1 MPRICRLP
9 LFAASVALASSAY
22 AAPPQDQ
29 VHGGDS
35 ARPVLVELF
44 TSQGCNSCP
53 PADAFL
59 GELARRPGVLALA
72 FHVDYWNGLGW
83 KDPFSSADATARQ
96 NDYAKRL
103 GKRSI
108 YTPQLVVD
116 GSADAVGSDRADVDE
131 LIAAARRHAPAGP
144 TIEIAADGQGG
155 RVARLGAAET
165 GADKT
170 GTGSQAT
177 VWLASYDKSHVT
189 PVGRGEN
196 GGRTLTEYQVVRSLI
211 RLGDWT
217 GTAAE
222 FPLPKFD
229 GESAILFVQPDQ
241 PGPMLAAK
249 DLAG

>member
-1 MPRICRLP
+1 M
-9 LFAASVALASSAY
+9 
-22 AAPPQDQ
+22 PPQDPVQ
-29 VHGGDS
+29 DDDS

-83 KDPFSSADATARQ
+83 KDPFSSATATARQ

-116 GSADAVGSDRADVDE
+116 GTADAVGSDRADVDA
-131 LIAAARRHAPAGP
+131 LIAAARRRAAAGP
-144 TIEIAADGQGG
+144 AIEIAEDGQGG
-155 RVARLGAAET
+155 RVARLGAQSGAGET
-165 GADKT
+165 KAADAGVGGK
-170 GTGSQAT
+170 GIQAT
-177 VWLASYDKSHVT
+177 VWLASYDRSHVT

-196 GGRTLTEYQVVRSLI
+196 GGRTLTEYQVVRSLV
-211 RLGDWT
+211 RLGEWT

-229 GESAILFVQPDQ
+229 GESAVLFVQPDQ
-241 PGPMLAAK
+241 PGPILAAK